1 MQSDVFWN
9 KKRFAKQISLL
20 YTSINAHIE
29 INQDC
34 KTSPEKANKSW
45 KTSENSI
52 SEIPLNHATV
62 ILMGVFNAQLDLT

>member
-1 MQSDVFWN
+1 MVLKTN
-9 KKRFAKQISLL
+9 K

-34 KTSPEKANKSW
+34 ETSPEKANLRKNLEAW
-45 KTSENSI
+45 ETLENSI